1 MAQPFDCT
9 CGKAT
14 CRGRISGARDMKP
27 EQLDGLWLNN
37 HIRDLLDERSR
48 SVGSYASTTTDD
60 ATVTALKDAVTHA
73 QKVVEAAKL
82 ALQRYTDPS
91 GHAHCNGSGFPGDLK
106 HTNGLKR
113 RGATSRELSGEM
125 GGDTIAV

>member
-1 MAQPFDCT
+1 
-9 CGKAT
+9 
-14 CRGRISGARDMKP
+14 MKP

-48 SVGSYASTTTDD
+48 SIGNYTGTATDD

-82 ALQRYTDPS
+82 ALQRYT
-91 GHAHCNGSGFPGDLK
+91 GHLNGSGFPGDLK
-106 HTNGLKR
+106 DTNGLKR

>member
-1 MAQPFDCT
+1 
-9 CGKAT
+9 
-14 CRGRISGARDMKP
+14 MKP

-48 SVGSYASTTTDD
+48 SAADSNSDRAND
-60 ATVTALKDAVTHA
+60 ATAMALKDAVAHA

-82 ALQRYTDPS
+82 ALQRYTDS
-91 GHAHCNGSGFPGDLK
+91 SSHAYYNGSGFSGGLK
-106 HTNGLKR
+106 ETNGLKR